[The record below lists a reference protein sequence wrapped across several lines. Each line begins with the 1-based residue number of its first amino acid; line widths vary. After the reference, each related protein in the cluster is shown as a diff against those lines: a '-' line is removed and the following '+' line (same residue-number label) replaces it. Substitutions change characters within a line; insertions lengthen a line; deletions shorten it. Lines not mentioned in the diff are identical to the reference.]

1 VSLLLAGSTD
11 VLTEAAMHIGRE
23 KNRRQAALLAKR
35 HKDYSAKLVTAVA
48 KLSDLMGKLDRTPEG
63 SRPEFIKLLKQRL
76 QAVASRVFLP
86 CRHALK

>member
-1 VSLLLAGSTD
+1 
-11 VLTEAAMHIGRE
+11 MHIGRE